1 MNALPLWSMILAML
15 AVCLWPWPGDGV
27 ARRVRWEGARR
38 NQGARRNHGAGPNQG
53 AGNIDCN
60 STGDNAGSIAGEKND
75 AVRRIGVAQM
85 LTAMIARM
93 NSGGTLLEACE
104 EQYGRRFAT
113 REITIRRLAVAFER
127 RRMPDETRMQAARAA
142 RGAYAAAKVSER
154 LGCRAS
160 PCLEV
165 VLAGYR
171 QMRLL
176 QNLQSQALAVPKATV
191 GMLSALPM
199 VTMLLGELMGA
210 RPMEFLLGS
219 AQGLA
224 CLLVGCCCYAIG
236 LLWVRA
242 LLRGGAE

>member
-1 MNALPLWSMILAML
+1 MNALPLWSMMLAML

-27 ARRVRWEGARR
+27 AGRIRLEGT
-38 NQGARRNHGAGPNQG
+38 RRNHGAGS
-53 AGNIDCN
+53 IDCN
-60 STGDNAGSIAGEKND
+60 NAGIIAGSSTGEKNNT
-75 AVRRIGVAQM
+75 ARRIGVAQM

-93 NSGGTLLEACE
+93 NSGGTLFEACE

-113 REITIRRLAVAFER
+113 REITIHRLAAAFER

-191 GMLSALPM
+191 GMLSALPV

-210 RPMEFLLGS
+210 HPMEFLLGS

-224 CLLVGCCCYAIG
+224 CLLAGCCCYVIG

>member
-27 ARRVRWEGARR
+27 ARRVRWEGTRR

-75 AVRRIGVAQM
+75 TARRIGVAQM

-113 REITIRRLAVAFER
+113 REITLHRLATAFER

-210 RPMEFLLGS
+210 HPMEFLLGS

-224 CLLVGCCCYAIG
+224 CLLAGCCCYVIG
-236 LLWVRA
+236 LFWVRA

>member
-1 MNALPLWSMILAML
+1 MNALPLWSMMLAML

-27 ARRVRWEGARR
+27 AGRIRLE
-38 NQGARRNHGAGPNQG
+38 GARRNHGAGS
-53 AGNIDCN
+53 IDCN
-60 STGDNAGSIAGEKND
+60 NAGIIVGSSTGEKNNT
-75 AVRRIGVAQM
+75 ARRIGVAQM

-113 REITIRRLAVAFER
+113 REIAIHRLAAAFER

-199 VTMLLGELMGA
+199 VTMLLGESMGA

-224 CLLVGCCCYAIG
+224 CLLAGCCCYVIG
-236 LLWVRA
+236 LFWVRA